1 MAPTPHGFIRV
12 LVVEDYPVAR
22 KLYASELTAKGF
34 LVDQAGDVD
43 EALDVARL
51 RAPDVVL
58 LDLELH
64 GVSGLEFARLL
75 RADNALKMAVIIALS
90 GHSQPEYI
98 RWAREAGCDFYL
110 VKPCQTEKLVA
121 TIDELLG
128 IARTAVA
135 G

>member
-12 LVVEDYPVAR
+12 LVVEDYPIAR
-22 KLYASELTAKGF
+22 RLYASELTDAGF
-34 LVDQAGDVD
+34 LVDEAGDVD
-43 EALDVARL
+43 EALEVAHRH
-51 RAPDVVL
+51 APDVVL

-64 GVSGLEFARLL
+64 GVSGLELARIM
-75 RADNALKMAVIIALS
+75 RADESLRMAVVIALS

-110 VKPCQTEKLVA
+110 VKPCQSEKLIA

-128 IARTAVA
+128 IKRTAA
-135 G
+135 AS

>member
-1 MAPTPHGFIRV
+1 MAKASHGFVRV

-22 KLYASELTAKGF
+22 RLYASELTAAGF

-43 EALDVARL
+43 EALEVAHQ

-58 LDLELH
+58 LDHELH
-64 GVSGLEFARLL
+64 GVSGLELARIV
-75 RADNALKMAVIIALS
+75 RADESLKMAVVIALS

-128 IARTAVA
+128 MNRTAA
-135 G
+135 AS

>member
-1 MAPTPHGFIRV
+1 MAPTPHGYVRV

-22 KLYASELTAKGF
+22 RFFASELSAAGF
-34 LVDQAGDVD
+34 LVDEAGDVD
-43 EALDVARL
+43 EALEVAHQ

-64 GVSGLEFARLL
+64 GVSGLELARIV
-75 RADNALKMAVIIALS
+75 RADESLKMAIIIALS

-128 IARTAVA
+128 TSRAAA
-135 G
+135 AS

>member
-1 MAPTPHGFIRV
+1 MAPTPHGFIRI

-22 KLYASELTAKGF
+22 KLYASELTASGF
-34 LVDQAGDVD
+34 LVDQAGDVE
-43 EALDVARL
+43 EALEVARL
-51 RAPDVVL
+51 HAPDVVL

-64 GVSGLEFARLL
+64 GVSGLELARIV
-75 RADNALKMAVIIALS
+75 RADASLKMAVIVALS

-110 VKPCQTEKLVA
+110 VKPCPSEKLVA

-128 IARTAVA
+128 VARAAAV
-135 G
+135 

>member
-1 MAPTPHGFIRV
+1 MAPTPHGFVRV

-22 KLYASELTAKGF
+22 KLYAGELAASGF
-34 LVDQAGDVD
+34 LVDQAGDVE
-43 EALDVARL
+43 EALEVAHL

-64 GVSGLEFARLL
+64 GVSGLEFARIL
-75 RADNALKMAVIIALS
+75 RADASLRMAVIIALS

-128 IARTAVA
+128 VARTAAA